1 MCAGYFSHKIQWARE
16 NLRGGVGRGGAGG
29 AARGG
34 AGRGGAERE
43 TGYHAEIFE
52 KRNMATV
59 NHLLNSESKS
69 NGFPIEFEIVPQTR

>member
-1 MCAGYFSHKIQWARE
+1 M
-16 NLRGGVGRGGAGG
+16 GRGRAE
-29 AARGG
+29 RGG

-59 NHLLNSESKS
+59 KHLL
-69 NGFPIEFEIVPQTR
+69 G